1 MRLDSLSVKKILISI
16 TTVLV
21 LMVVCLGGYVTFR
34 MAVQRTLASSTRET
48 NEVADLLLVAAGH
61 WAVERG
67 MVNAALSA
75 SNEIDAQAFAEI
87 ERRRAAGDAAL
98 ASALTWMESRSFPGK
113 ATLIGDISMARD
125 ALRTTRLSADDAL
138 HRPLANRQGNIAQ
151 TWVPTVTQ
159 LIEATQ
165 VARRKIEYNGGS
177 TEAQMAHLQQFKDAV
192 WVISEYA
199 GRERAM
205 MGGAIA
211 SAAALNAKQTS
222 TLAANRGRIEQA
234 WKTIREIGAKEG
246 LPTELVTAI
255 QVVDSAYFTRFSAT
269 RNAVIEAGALGG
281 SYPLTAAEWIGNST
295 EAINTVLNLGV
306 VAGRAVEETAA
317 KAADESLR
325 GMLLAA
331 VLLIIGSIIGVA
343 SFWII
348 TRRIVAPIEAM
359 TNTMSAIA
367 HGDKSAEVPG
377 VGRKDEIGAM
387 ALAVQVFKENAIE
400 NERLQAEHRRA
411 EEEQRRKEEAER
423 QAVEQR
429 RIEEEEREKA
439 LAQKRREDMFQLAQT
454 FEDTVMTVVHT
465 VLAAAA
471 QMQSNAHSMA
481 GAVEETSQ
489 QATTVAAASEQAS
502 RNVQTVASAAE
513 ELSSS
518 INEIAR
524 QVVQSTAATGRAVAN
539 TQETTKTMERLTDAA
554 QRIGQVIDLINDIAG
569 QTNLLA
575 LNATIEAAR
584 AGEAGKGFSV
594 VASEIKNLANQTTQ
608 ETEEIAAQIAA
619 VRDATSCV
627 VIAIDKIGSAIGESN
642 EIAASIAS
650 AVEEQGVATQEIARN
665 VQEAAAGTAQVS
677 NAISGVNDAAVQTGT
692 IASEVLDGASNL
704 TQQAETLK
712 SEVERFLATVRAA

>member
-1 MRLDSLSVKKILISI
+1 MRLDSLSVKQVLISI
-16 TTVLV
+16 TTALV
-21 LMVVCLGGYVTFR
+21 LMVVFLGGYVTFR
-34 MAVQRTLASSTRET
+34 MAEQRTLANTTRDT
-48 NEVADLLLVAAGH
+48 NDVADLLLVAAGH

-67 MVNAALSA
+67 MVNAALGA
-75 SNEIDAQAFAEI
+75 SNEIDAQSFAEI
-87 ERRRAAGDAAL
+87 ERRRAEGDAAL
-98 ASALTWMESRSFPGK
+98 TSALAWMQGRSFPNK
-113 ATLIGDISMARD
+113 ATLISDISVARD
-125 ALRTTRLSADDAL
+125 ALRTARLSADESL
-138 HRPLANRQGNIAQ
+138 HRALAARTGNISQ
-151 TWVPTVTQ
+151 VWVPTATQ

-177 TEAQMAHLQQFKDAV
+177 AEAQMAHLQQFKDAV
-192 WVISEYA
+192 WAISEYA

-211 SAAALNAKQTS
+211 SATALNATQIS

-234 WKTIREIGAKEG
+234 WKTVREIGAKEG
-246 LPTELVTAI
+246 LPTELVAAVQT
-255 QVVDSAYFTRFSAT
+255 VDNAYFTRFSTT
-269 RNAVIEAGALGG
+269 RNAVIEAGTTGG
-281 SYPLTAAEWIGNST
+281 GYPITAAEWIGRST

-306 VAGRAVEETAA
+306 VAGQAVEATAA
-317 KAADESLR
+317 KAAEESLR

-331 VLLIIGSIIGVA
+331 VLLTIGSAIGVA

-348 TRRIVAPIEAM
+348 TRRIVAPIESM

-367 HGDKSAEVPG
+367 HGDKAVEVPG
-377 VGRKDEIGAM
+377 IGRKDEIGAM

-411 EEEQRRKEEAER
+411 EEEQRRKEEEER
-423 QAVEQR
+423 QAVERR
-429 RIEEEEREKA
+429 RIAEEEREKA
-439 LAQKRREDMFQLAQT
+439 SAQQRREEMFRLAQT
-454 FEDTVMTVVHT
+454 FEDTVMSVVHT
-465 VLAAAA
+465 VLAAAE
-471 QMQSNAHSMA
+471 QMKSNAHSMS

-513 ELSSS
+513 ELSCS
-518 INEIAR
+518 ISEIAR

-539 TQETTKTMERLTDAA
+539 TQETTKTMESLTEAA

-619 VRDATSCV
+619 VRNATGSV
-627 VIAIDKIGSAIGESN
+627 VVAIEKIGSAIGESN

-650 AVEEQGVATQEIARN
+650 AVEQQGVATQEIARN

-677 NAISGVNDAAVQTGT
+677 NAICGVNDAAAQTGT

-704 TQQAETLK
+704 ANQAETLK
-712 SEVERFLATVRAA
+712 DEVERFLATVRAA